1 MHDGAQGLLRHGD
14 RTPGGIEIPTLPVTD
29 GKEEP
34 WLYTNTHDLYLVA
47 EYTRMSFS
55 ELMQVDCITFK
66 MLLRD
71 AYINRMGQTEEGR
84 EYLENCWLITQTE
97 PDRAKLRKQFKENHA

>member
-1 MHDGAQGLLRHGD
+1 MHDDTEGLLRDSH
-14 RTPGGIEIPTLPVTD
+14 RAPGGIDIPTLPVSD

-34 WLYTNTHDLYLVA
+34 YTQTETYDLHLVA
-47 EYTRMSFS
+47 EYTKMSFS

-71 AYINRMGQTEEGR
+71 AYIDMMRQSEEGR
-84 EYLENCWLITQTE
+84 EYLENCWLLNQTE
-97 PDRAKLRKQFKENHA
+97 PDRHTLRREFTDA

>member
-1 MHDGAQGLLRHGD
+1 
-14 RTPGGIEIPTLPVTD
+14 
-29 GKEEP
+29 
-34 WLYTNTHDLYLVA
+34 
-47 EYTRMSFS
+47 MSFS

-71 AYINRMGQTEEGR
+71 AYINRISQTEEGR

-97 PDRAKLRKQFKENHA
+97 PDRAQLRKQFKENHA